1 MPDYRMKAESGEFRL
16 TGQDAR
22 LIHTIISR
30 VVKKNWWLI
39 GLYATITVG
48 GVLAL
53 VTFLIGLRMMH
64 QVTYGLAWRHSSWTF
79 SLSPRAAGSVIRNRM
94 EITYLQRLNA
104 SRRVAEPTARHATS
118 FRANGPFWNASEES
132 EVSSEAG

>member
-48 GVLAL
+48 GVFGASH
-53 VTFLIGLRMMH
+53 VSDRPSHDASGDHDHKR
-64 QVTYGLAWRHSSWTF
+64 SSLT
-79 SLSPRAAGSVIRNRM
+79 
-94 EITYLQRLNA
+94 
-104 SRRVAEPTARHATS
+104 
-118 FRANGPFWNASEES
+118 
-132 EVSSEAG
+132 

>member
-64 QVTYGLAWRHSSWTF
+64 QVTYGLAWRHSSWP
-79 SLSPRAAGSVIRNRM
+79 PRKAQGSRGPRHVPRFTARGINHRNRVCH
-94 EITYLQRLNA
+94 
-104 SRRVAEPTARHATS
+104 RRWHRSDRVKIDP
-118 FRANGPFWNASEES
+118 
-132 EVSSEAG
+132 

>member
-48 GVLAL
+48 GVSVSYFLSGWISVAVSGALAL

-64 QVTYGLAWRHSSWTF
+64 QV
-79 SLSPRAAGSVIRNRM
+79 
-94 EITYLQRLNA
+94 ITITN
-104 SRRVAEPTARHATS
+104 
-118 FRANGPFWNASEES
+118 
-132 EVSSEAG
+132 EVR